1 MLQIYL
7 NLIEDEGH
15 RVEFEVIYKTY
26 RKQMMMLAMSLLHND
41 ADAEDVVHDVFYR
54 IATRHMAFIRSLKK
68 TEDVRNYL
76 LKATKN
82 TALNE
87 LKRKGRSCV
96 PLDLIQ
102 ERELDGGGNL
112 SDDAFLDLICSRADY
127 DKVVRAMLSLD
138 EPYREILYY
147 HFVLDLTVPEAAKH
161 LGRKTATAKKQL
173 VRGKKMLLSI
183 LGVEEN

>member
-26 RKQMMMLAMSLLHND
+26 RKQMRMLAMSLLHND

-82 TALNE
+82 T
-87 LKRKGRSCV
+87 SST
-96 PLDLIQ
+96 P
-102 ERELDGGGNL
+102 
-112 SDDAFLDLICSRADY
+112 
-127 DKVVRAMLSLD
+127 
-138 EPYREILYY
+138 
-147 HFVLDLTVPEAAKH
+147 LTVF
-161 LGRKTATAKKQL
+161 AKKC
-173 VRGKKMLLSI
+173 
-183 LGVEEN
+183 